1 MDERK
6 PKAKDDGEPEIDPA
20 LKEKRP
26 PEGGEPSTPPI
37 GNAGQRRENETDS
50 NRTNDGARKR
60 AEEGL

>member
-6 PKAKDDGEPEIDPA
+6 PKAKDDDQPVIDPG

-26 PEGGEPSTPPI
+26 PEGGEESTSPI
-37 GNAGQRRENETDS
+37 GNTGQRRENETDA
-50 NRTNDGARKR
+50 NRNSDGARKR

>member
-6 PKAKDDGEPEIDPA
+6 PKAKDDDESQIDPS

-37 GNAGQRRENETDS
+37 GNAGQRRENETDA
-50 NRTNDGARKR
+50 NRNSDGARKR

>member
-6 PKAKDDGEPEIDPA
+6 PKAKDDDDIDPA

-26 PEGGEPSTPPI
+26 PEGGEASTPPI
-37 GNAGQRRENETDS
+37 GNAGQRRDNETDS